1 MKAAKDVNFI
11 ILMLRA
17 LALKTIGL
25 ITHSFGRFRQELLR
39 WVGNDTH
46 IAMLIVS
53 AGPLRVFAAHRVV
66 T

>member
-1 MKAAKDVNFI
+1 MDESRKEYQFHNPNAEGSYD
-11 ILMLRA
+11 
-17 LALKTIGL
+17 IGL